1 MAKKIKTE
9 NIFRIVIIG
18 LLWLLLA
25 IYILTQ
31 AVINFFT
38 IFAVVASAIIVFVP
52 IWRKYGPDK

>member
-25 IYILTQ
+25 IYILTH

-38 IFAVVASAIIVFVP
+38 IFAVVASAIIVFMP